1 MDERRHDSEKKPV
14 KRRITF
20 FRLFVCGVGAAFTG
34 VGVFILLAHVPM
46 TALAI
51 VFGLIGLV
59 LLFSAA
65 LASNKTCEQVAEAIT
80 HDYESS

>member
-1 MDERRHDSEKKPV
+1 MNGTRHDSEKKP

-20 FRLFVCGVGAAFTG
+20 FRFLVCGVGLAFTG
-34 VGVFILLAHVPM
+34 VGVFILLTHVPM

-59 LLFSAA
+59 LLFAGA
-65 LASNKTCEQVAEAIT
+65 LASNKACEQIADAIT
-80 HDYESS
+80 QDYESR